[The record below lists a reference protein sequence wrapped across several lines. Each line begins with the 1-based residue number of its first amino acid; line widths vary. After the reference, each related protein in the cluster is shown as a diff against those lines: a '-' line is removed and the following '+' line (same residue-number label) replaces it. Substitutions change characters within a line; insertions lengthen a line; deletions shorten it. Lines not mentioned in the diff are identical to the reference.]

1 VTTAAIVL
9 AAGGG
14 TRFSNSGG
22 EGHKLLAPFRGW
34 NVVGWS
40 ILSAVSA
47 RFAATYVVVGAV
59 DVPLIEGATYI
70 KNERWAE
77 GLSTS
82 LQAGV
87 SAASREGHRAVVVGL
102 GDQPLVVGD
111 AWRMVADADARI
123 AVATYDGRRGHPL
136 RLDRR
141 VWPLLPRGGEGG
153 AALLIRR
160 RPDLVVEV
168 PCPGHPADIDTAA
181 DLQRWA

>member
-14 TRFSNSGG
+14 TRFIESGG
-22 EGHKLLAPFRGW
+22 ESHKLLAPFMGW
-34 NVVGWS
+34 NVVGWA

-47 RFAATYVVVGAV
+47 KLAATYVVVGAV
-59 DVPLIEGATYI
+59 DVPTIEGATYV
-70 KNERWAE
+70 KNERWTD
-77 GLSTS
+77 GLSSS
-82 LQAGV
+82 LQVGV
-87 SAASREGHRAVVVGL
+87 SAASRDGHSTVVVGL

-111 AWRMVADADARI
+111 AWRQVADATGRI

-141 VWPLLPRGGEGG
+141 VWPLLPRAGEGG

-168 PCPGHPADIDTAA
+168 PCPGHPADIDTLA
-181 DLQRWA
+181 DLERWS